1 MIQTSVAFSKRLV
14 TRTNRVSAITYMIL
28 GTGKLLIIFLFGGL
42 CWLLVKWQIALL
54 SFFFQA
60 WTRQT
65 AWLKFWK
72 YSYTEAKV
80 SSLYQTDLLLSNSSA
95 WHWGK
100 YRGSKMSFSFSSLN
114 ENTTKLMY
122 TVKCIGPKY
131 FSLQWLKD
139 ERTKS
144 SSPFSQNN
152 IPQNY
157 NFSCTL
163 IVRGPDYSF
172 SPAFDTHLCISH
184 LKFDYCTTFFG
195 FYM

>member
-14 TRTNRVSAITYMIL
+14 TRTNRVSAIPYMIL
-28 GTGKLLIIFLFGGL
+28 GTGKLLIIFLFDGL
-42 CWLLVKWQIALL
+42 LIACQMTNCVVVL
-54 SFFFQA
+54 FFFPSMNKTNSLA
-60 WTRQT
+60 KI
-65 AWLKFWK
+65 LKIFLYWSK
-72 YSYTEAKV
+72 GQFLV
-80 SSLYQTDLLLSNSSA
+80 SNWPFA
-95 WHWGK
+95 FKFKRWHWGK
-100 YRGSKMSFSFSSLN
+100 YRGRKMSFSFSSFN

-122 TVKCIGPKY
+122 TVKCTGPKY

-172 SPAFDTHLCISH
+172 SLLLILTSV
-184 LKFDYCTTFFG
+184 
-195 FYM
+195 